1 MYEDVKLGNT
11 AACFE
16 DYPVLGYAISQ
27 DIGLKL
33 VGEKRSRFFLRPW
46 CKKGQNAELL
56 QMFNDGL
63 ENVKASGEYQR
74 ILDSYISSGDGTA
87 ANVESMKVL
96 TSLHCLEL
104 PFRVLYRQQA

>member
-16 DYPVLGYAISQ
+16 DYPVLGYAMSQ

-33 VGEKRSRFFLRPW
+33 VGEKEAGSSYGLGV
-46 CKKGQNAELL
+46 KKGQNAELL

-63 ENVKASGEYQR
+63 ENVKASGEN
-74 ILDSYISSGDGTA
+74 ISA
-87 ANVESMKVL
+87 
-96 TSLHCLEL
+96 
-104 PFRVLYRQQA
+104 F

>member
-33 VGEKRSRFFLRPW
+33 VGEK
-46 CKKGQNAELL
+46 
-56 QMFNDGL
+56 
-63 ENVKASGEYQR
+63 
-74 ILDSYISSGDGTA
+74 
-87 ANVESMKVL
+87 KVL
-96 TSLHCLEL
+96 LTAL
-104 PFRVLYRQQA
+104 V

>member
-33 VGEKRSRFFLRPW
+33 VGEKEAGSSY
-46 CKKGQNAELL
+46 
-56 QMFNDGL
+56 GL
-63 ENVKASGEYQR
+63 GVKRTKRRVASNVQ
-74 ILDSYISSGDGTA
+74 
-87 ANVESMKVL
+87 
-96 TSLHCLEL
+96 
-104 PFRVLYRQQA
+104 